1 MDIERKKKGQF
12 VKGENIKDISGNRY
26 GKLTVV
32 CLDRERTRRKSYW
45 ICKCDCGKI
54 KSIRS
59 DTLNRIKSCGCVKK
73 QQDIVNL
80 GINYNH
86 NMTHEEVFTTWN
98 AMINRCL
105 NPNNHAYKDYGGRGI
120 TVCDEWKDVKK
131 FVDWAKKSGYQKGLS
146 IERIDVNGNYEPKN
160 CKWIPRSEQAL
171 NTRKTV
177 YILHNGEKIP
187 LAKTARELGVS
198 PSLAWNRWEKGMSYE
213 DIFYPGNLLYK
224 K

>member
-1 MDIERKKKGQF
+1 MDIVRNKKGQF
-12 VKGENIKDISGNRY
+12 VKGENIKDISGKRY

-32 CLDRERTRRKSYW
+32 CLDRERTHRKSYW

-73 QQDIVNL
+73 QQDIINL
-80 GINYNH
+80 GIDYNH

-98 AMINRCL
+98 AMMNRCL
-105 NPNNHAYKDYGGRGI
+105 NPDNHAYKYYGGRGI

-146 IERIDVNGNYEPKN
+146 IERIDVNGNYEPQN

-177 YILHNGEKIP
+177 YLFHNGKKIP

-198 PSLAWNRWEKGMSYE
+198 PNLAWHRWKRGLSYE
-213 DIFYPGNLLYK
+213 DIFYPGNLFYRK
-224 K
+224 

>member
-1 MDIERKKKGQF
+1 MSFLIFSAGICLIFQSNPREICIVASLSSF
-12 VKGENIKDISGNRY
+12 LSFAWNISPSTSTTIFS
-26 GKLTVV
+26 
-32 CLDRERTRRKSYW
+32 
-45 ICKCDCGKI
+45 
-54 KSIRS
+54 
-59 DTLNRIKSCGCVKK
+59 
-73 QQDIVNL
+73 L
-80 GINYNH
+80 GI
-86 NMTHEEVFTTWN
+86 
-98 AMINRCL
+98 
-105 NPNNHAYKDYGGRGI
+105 
-120 TVCDEWKDVKK
+120 
-131 FVDWAKKSGYQKGLS
+131 KKSGYQKGLS

-198 PSLAWNRWEKGMSYE
+198 PSLAWHRWKKGMSYE